1 MPYKKTNRMKKGR
14 PKTTIEMD
22 RTVNGKRRTNALARR
37 KELLFK
43 IAKNRAEATNQTD
56 SKTYQ

>member
-1 MPYKKTNRMKKGR
+1 MKKGR